1 MPHTHTI
8 ENSLATRHA
17 ETAARV
23 LPTVNLVVGSQH
35 RPTGAGGVFEHVNP
49 STGQVQ
55 AQVPLAGARD
65 VDDAVAAARRALKPW
80 RAMKPADRRDVLF
93 KFAQLV
99 REYENW
105 DALQVIENGM
115 PTLYASQ
122 FAGLAYD
129 WCAYYAAWADKPLG
143 EVAAQNETD
152 GFIYTLPEPYGV
164 VAIII
169 TWNAPLL
176 SLAMKL
182 PPALAAGNTIVLK
195 PAEFTPFTAMAWVD
209 LARKAGIPDGVINVV
224 PGGPEAGD
232 ALVKHPD
239 VDKISFTGGPPTARA
254 IMRGAADHL
263 TPVLFELGGKGANI
277 VFDDAD
283 LAEAIPFSCMFAL
296 ANSGQG
302 CALPTRLLVQ
312 RPIYGDVL
320 DQVTAITGALKVGDP
335 LEADTYIG
343 PLIHA
348 DALKRV
354 QGVVDSAIAQ
364 RSGRLLIGGQRAGG
378 ELSDGYF
385 MNASVFAD
393 VDPASDLAQREIFG
407 PVLAVTAF
415 DTEDEAVQLANSTA
429 YGLTN
434 YIQSKDSRRVN
445 RLIPQL
451 NSGTVGV
458 NTGVCNHHL
467 APFGGNGL
475 SGFGREGGKAGLDEF
490 IRIKTVLQR

>member
-1 MPHTHTI
+1 MPSTVAGSI
-8 ENSLATRHA
+8 AARHA

-23 LPTVNLVVGSQH
+23 LPRVNIVVGSQD
-35 RPTGAGGVFEHVNP
+35 RPTGSAGIFEHVDP
-49 STGQVQ
+49 STGRIQ
-55 AQVPLAGARD
+55 AEVPLAGARD
-65 VDDAVAAARRALKPW
+65 VDDAVAAARKALKPW
-80 RAMKPADRRDVLF
+80 RAMKPSDRRDVLF

-99 REYENW
+99 REYDEW
-105 DALQVIENGM
+105 LPLQVVENGM
-115 PTLYASQ
+115 PSLYASS

-129 WCAYYAAWADKPLG
+129 WCSYYAAWADKLVG
-143 EVAAQNETD
+143 EVAASSEQD
-152 GFIYTLPEPYGV
+152 GFIYTVPEPYGV

-195 PAEFTPFTAMAWVD
+195 PAEFTPFTAMVWLD
-209 LARKAGIPDGVINVV
+209 LARRAGIPDGVINVV
-224 PGGPEAGD
+224 PGAAEAGE
-232 ALVKHPD
+232 ALVRHPD
-239 VDKISFTGGPPTARA
+239 VDKISFTGGPPTAQA

-263 TPVLFELGGKGANI
+263 TPVLFELGGKGANL

-283 LAEAIPFSCMFAL
+283 LTEAIPFSCTFAL

-312 RPIYGDVL
+312 RSIYHDVL
-320 DQVTAITGALKVGDP
+320 DRVAAMTGSFTVGDP
-335 LEADTYIG
+335 LKADTYIG

-348 DALKRV
+348 GALKRV
-354 QGVVDSAIAQ
+354 QGVVDAAIA
-364 RSGRLLIGGQRAGG
+364 SAAGRLLVGGQRAGG
-378 ELSDGYF
+378 ELSEGYF
-385 MNASVFAD
+385 MQPTVFAD
-393 VDPASDLAQREIFG
+393 VDPDSDLAQREIFG
-407 PVLAVTAF
+407 PVLAVTPF
-415 DTEDEAVQLANSTA
+415 DTEEQAVELANSTD

-434 YIQSKDSRRVN
+434 YIQSTDSRRVT

-467 APFGGNGL
+467 APFGGNGM
-475 SGFGREGGKAGLDEF
+475 SGFGREGGRAGLDEF
-490 IRIKTVLQR
+490 IRVKTVLQR

>member
-1 MPHTHTI
+1 MPQTAEDLIT
-8 ENSLATRHA
+8 ARHA
-17 ETAARV
+17 TTAARV
-23 LPTVNLVVGSQH
+23 LPKVSLIVGSDD
-35 RPTGAGGVFEHVNP
+35 RPIGAGGVFDHINP

-55 AQVPLAGARD
+55 AEIPLAGTRD
-65 VDDAVAAARRALKPW
+65 VDDAVAAARKALKPW
-80 RAMKPADRRDVLF
+80 RAMKPSDRRDILF

-99 REYENW
+99 RDYEDW
-105 DALQVIENGM
+105 TALQVVENGM
-115 PTLYASQ
+115 PSVYASQ

-129 WCAYYAAWADKPLG
+129 WCSYYAAWADKLNG
-143 EVAAQNETD
+143 EVVASNDDD
-152 GFIYTLPEPYGV
+152 GFIYTLPEPHGV

-195 PAEFTPFTAMAWVD
+195 PAEFTPFTAMVWAD
-209 LARKAGIPDGVINVV
+209 LARRAGIPDGVINVV
-224 PGGPEAGD
+224 PGGPDAGD

-254 IMRGAADHL
+254 IMRGAAEYL

-283 LAEAIPFSCMFAL
+283 LAEAVPFSCMFAL

-312 RPIYGDVL
+312 RSIYDDVL
-320 DQVTAITGALKVGDP
+320 NQVVAITSALKVGDP
-335 LEADTYIG
+335 LDADTYVG

-354 QGVVDSAIAQ
+354 EGVVDSAIATGA
-364 RSGRLLIGGQRAGG
+364 GRLLIGGRRADG
-378 ELSDGYF
+378 ELSHGYF
-385 MNASVFAD
+385 MNPTVFAD
-393 VDPASDLAQREIFG
+393 VDPSSELAQREIFG
-407 PVLAVTAF
+407 PVLAVTPF
-415 DTEDEAVQLANSTA
+415 GSEEEAVELANSTV

-434 YIQSKDSRRVN
+434 YIQSSDSRRIA

-467 APFGGNGL
+467 APFGGNGI

-490 IRIKTVLQR
+490 IRVKTVLQR

>member
-1 MPHTHTI
+1 MPHTV
-8 ENSLATRHA
+8 ERSLAARHA
-17 ETAARV
+17 ETANRL
-23 LPTVNLVVGSQH
+23 LPKVNVVIGAEERPSGS
-35 RPTGAGGVFEHVNP
+35 GGVFEHVNP
-49 STGQVQ
+49 SIGRVQ
-55 AQVPLAGARD
+55 AQISLAGPQD
-65 VDDAVAAARRALKPW
+65 VDDAVAAARRALTPW
-80 RAMKPADRRDVLF
+80 RAMKSSARRDVLLT
-93 KFAQLV
+93 FAQLV
-99 REYENW
+99 RDYADW
-105 DALQVIENGM
+105 VDLQVVENGM
-115 PTLYASQ
+115 PSLYAAQ

-129 WCAYYAAWADKPLG
+129 WCSYYAAWADKLVG
-143 EVAAQNETD
+143 EVAAHNDSD

-182 PPALAAGNTIVLK
+182 PPALAAGNTVVLK
-195 PAEFTPFTAMAWVD
+195 PAELTPFTAMVWRD
-209 LARKAGIPDGVINVV
+209 LARRAGIPDGVINIV
-224 PGGPEAGD
+224 PGGPEAGE
-232 ALVKHPD
+232 ALVKHPG

-254 IMRGAADHL
+254 IMRGAADQL
-263 TPVLFELGGKGANI
+263 TPVLFELGGKGANL

-283 LAEAIPFSCMFAL
+283 LTEAVPFSCSFAL

-312 RPIYGDVL
+312 RSVYDTVL
-320 DQVTAITGALKVGDP
+320 DQLAAIAGSLKVGDP
-335 LEADTYIG
+335 LEPDTYIG

-354 QGVVDSAIAQ
+354 VSVVDSAIGQ
-364 RSGRLLIGGQRAGG
+364 RSGRLLVGGQRAGG

-385 MNASVFAD
+385 MNPTIFAD
-393 VDPASDLAQREIFG
+393 VDAGSDLAQREIFG
-407 PVLAVTAF
+407 PVLAVTPF
-415 DTEDEAVQLANSTA
+415 DTEDEAVALANATP

-434 YIQSKDSRRVN
+434 YIQSKDSRRIE

-451 NSGTVGV
+451 NCGTVGV

-467 APFGGNGL
+467 APFGGNGI

-490 IRIKTVLQR
+490 IRVKTVLQR